1 MAKVNP
7 SSLQD
12 YQDGQV
18 ITSGQYEQD
27 REMLYVA
34 SNDTYDRLV
43 KSFNGLDAAGA
54 LKFAQAID
62 TAVNILK
69 LQEGSSLVITNPS
82 AGVIKFDVVLS
93 AGTVGTTALADGSVT
108 SQKLDPNI
116 LNTIQGIDL
125 GIHRTATVLDHPDQ
139 SVTTAKIK
147 DGNVTTIKIG
157 DAQVTLAK
165 LAQDVQD
172 MLNMIQALYHG
183 EVFR

>member
-7 SSLQD
+7 SSLED
-12 YQDGQV
+12 YSDGQV
-18 ITSGQYEQD
+18 ITSGQYEKD

-34 SNDTYDRLV
+34 GNDTYDRLL
-43 KSFNGLDAAGA
+43 KSVNGMDASNAQ
-54 LKFAQAID
+54 KFAQAID
-62 TAVNILK
+62 TVVNILN
-69 LQEGSSLVITNPS
+69 LQEGSNLVITNPS
-82 AGVIKFDVVLS
+82 PGTIKFDVVL
-93 AGTVGTTALADGSVT
+93 GTNAVATTALQDGAVT

-125 GIHRTATVLDHPDQ
+125 GIHRTATTLDHPDQ

-147 DGNVTTIKIG
+147 DGNITTIKIA
-157 DAQVTLAK
+157 DANVTLVK

-183 EVFR
+183 EVYR